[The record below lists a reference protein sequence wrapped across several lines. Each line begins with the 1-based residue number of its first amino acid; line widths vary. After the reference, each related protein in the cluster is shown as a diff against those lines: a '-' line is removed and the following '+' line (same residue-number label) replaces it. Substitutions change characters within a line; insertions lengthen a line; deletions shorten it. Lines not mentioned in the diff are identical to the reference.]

1 MDRTKVSDIPYERVK
16 IEDVT
21 AGIDRAIEKIGK
33 ATSADDLLAARDLF
47 NAILCEFTTANA
59 LANASFTLNTKDE

>member
-33 ATSADDLLAARDLF
+33 ATSANDVLAARDLF
-47 NAILCEFTTANA
+47 NDILCK
-59 LANASFTLNTKDE
+59 LANSI